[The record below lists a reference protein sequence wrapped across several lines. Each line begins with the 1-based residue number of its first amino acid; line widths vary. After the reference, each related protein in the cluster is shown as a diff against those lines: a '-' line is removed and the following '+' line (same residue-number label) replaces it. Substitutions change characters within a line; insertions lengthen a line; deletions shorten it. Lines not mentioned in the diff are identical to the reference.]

1 MKLYVLDD
9 GHWVDPGRVAGGQPN
24 RHYLMYIHG
33 EEIGSNAKELRKQ
46 YVGLTIP

>member
-9 GHWVDPGRVAGGQPN
+9 GHWVDPGRVAGGCDPGPPN

-33 EEIGSNAKELRKQ
+33 EEIGSNAE
-46 YVGLTIP
+46 GTS